1 VAGVEL
7 NTAYT
12 TRLPLTV
19 MSDTEAYDILPP
31 TTSSSS
37 KRKTTNDLV
46 SDLHPDLKKQKLA
59 REKRPAKE
67 QAPYLARLALPPVPE
82 ILRRLAEAT
91 DDAERIAAADELKA
105 KTKGDN
111 SFEESFDQYDLMGIK
126 KLFYAEARNDYR
138 KILSLAL
145 DVYPAWETMGKA
157 AIALLGLKRAA
168 SM

>member
-1 VAGVEL
+1 L
-7 NTAYT
+7 FFFFFFF
-12 TRLPLTV
+12 
-19 MSDTEAYDILPP
+19 
-31 TTSSSS
+31 
-37 KRKTTNDLV
+37 
-46 SDLHPDLKKQKLA
+46 
-59 REKRPAKE
+59 
-67 QAPYLARLALPPVPE
+67 
-82 ILRRLAEAT
+82 
-91 DDAERIAAADELKA
+91 LKA
-105 KTKGDN
+105 KTKGGD